1 MATLNLTSSEFAD
14 IAMIYL
20 FDQVMNP
27 DQIQNENFKEFVNS
41 HRSKIRTPL
50 MKYYLDSTS
59 EERVRY
65 KRIKGVFNGS
75 DKAVQQIRIGPD
87 DKIEKIKQ
95 GKEGIVKKLIKKV
108 LKMEQLSN
116 DDKQILKELTDVD
129 FEIYNEIYG
138 VEE

>member
-1 MATLNLTSSEFAD
+1 MP
-14 IAMIYL
+14 Y
-20 FDQVMNP
+20 
-27 DQIQNENFKEFVNS
+27 
-41 HRSKIRTPL
+41 
-50 MKYYLDSTS
+50 
-59 EERVRY
+59 
-65 KRIKGVFNGS
+65 
-75 DKAVQQIRIGPD
+75 
-87 DKIEKIKQ
+87 IEKIKQ